1 MREIADVKLRWVALL
16 HPLDALVSG
25 QVNFVERHRVYGE
38 AFRLGGLTDGRH
50 WHVLSVAFE
59 AAVARVD
66 LLWLVQVHLHDAAA
80 ALDRADREALATS
93 EAADGTRR
101 GLELALND
109 GDWVELLESNLVQVE
124 DVDLPVR
131 VAGDEE
137 LEPAAHLVHRLADV
151 RFADLLQLVVL
162 PDPVLEKASVTLCSG
177 RPDVRAGCLWARA
190 NARYRLHGAQ
200 QPRCHLARPVLL
212 LGRTENGFA

>member
-38 AFRLGGLTDGRH
+38 AFRLGGLTDGRR

-80 ALDRADREALATS
+80 ALDRADREALATA

-109 GDWVELLESNLVQVE
+109 GDWVELLESNLAQVE

-137 LEPAAHLVHRLADV
+137 LELAAHLVHRLADV

-162 PDPVLEKASVTLCSG
+162 PDPVLEKA
-177 RPDVRAGCLWARA
+177 R
-190 NARYRLHGAQ
+190 
-200 QPRCHLARPVLL
+200 
-212 LGRTENGFA
+212 